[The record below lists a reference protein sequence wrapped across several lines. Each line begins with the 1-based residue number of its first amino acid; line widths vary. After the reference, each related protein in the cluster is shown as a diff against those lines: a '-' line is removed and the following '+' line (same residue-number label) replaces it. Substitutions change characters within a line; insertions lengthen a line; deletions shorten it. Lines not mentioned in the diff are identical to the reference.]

1 MTAHVP
7 EPQNQSGHLII
18 IAAPSGAGKTSLVRA
33 LLDDPGLSL
42 ALSVS
47 TTTRPPRPGEVNGRE
62 YFFTSEADFLSRKA
76 QGEFLEWAH
85 VHGNYYGTSRA
96 WIQAQCAQGQAVL
109 LEIDWQGAR
118 QIRQS
123 FPREALC
130 SIFILPP
137 SLETL
142 RQRLQGRGQDSE
154 AVIER
159 RIQAAEEEISHAG
172 EFDHV
177 IMNQEFTKAL
187 AELKAIVWSA
197 LSPHN

>member
-1 MTAHVP
+1 MPDVS
-7 EPQNQSGHLII
+7 QGLLII
-18 IAAPSGAGKTSLVRA
+18 VSAPSGAGKTSLVRA
-33 LLDDPGLSL
+33 LLQDSALGLT
-42 ALSVS
+42 LSVS
-47 TTTRPPRPGEVNGRE
+47 TTTRTPRPGEVNGRE